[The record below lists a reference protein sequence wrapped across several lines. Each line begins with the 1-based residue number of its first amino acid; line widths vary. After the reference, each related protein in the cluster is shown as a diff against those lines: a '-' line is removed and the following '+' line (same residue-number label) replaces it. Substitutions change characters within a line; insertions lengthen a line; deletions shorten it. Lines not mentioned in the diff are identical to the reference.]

1 MAVAGAWTGF
11 EGVLLTLLLACAA
24 ALAFVLAAVALSRE
38 TIDRTTAIAFGTFLA
53 PAIWSVWAW
62 VQATGA

>member
-1 MAVAGAWTGF
+1 
-11 EGVLLTLLLACAA
+11 VLLTLLLACAA